1 MLLCVALCVCVV
13 DDCVLCV
20 CFLREVFR
28 SPNGCGERRCDGC
41 LLWAACGGVCSV
53 YVADDCVLVV

>member
-1 MLLCVALCVCVV
+1 MLLCVGVCVWW
-13 DDCVLCV
+13 CVLCV
-20 CFLREVFR
+20 CFLREVF
-28 SPNGCGERRCDGC
+28 SNPNKCGERRCDGC

>member
-1 MLLCVALCVCVV
+1 MLLCVALCGCVCV
-13 DDCVLCV
+13 CGGV
-20 CFLREVFR
+20 CFLREVFS

>member
-1 MLLCVALCVCVV
+1 MCVV

-53 YVADDCVLVV
+53 YVVDDCVLVV

>member
-1 MLLCVALCVCVV
+1 M
-13 DDCVLCV
+13 LCV

-28 SPNGCGERRCDGC
+28 SLNGCGERRCDGC

-53 YVADDCVLVV
+53 YVADDCVLVVEWWYG